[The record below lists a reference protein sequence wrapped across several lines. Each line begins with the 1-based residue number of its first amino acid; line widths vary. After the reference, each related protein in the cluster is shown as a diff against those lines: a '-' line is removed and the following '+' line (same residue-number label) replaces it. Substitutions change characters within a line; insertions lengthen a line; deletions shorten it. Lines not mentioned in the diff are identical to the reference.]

1 MRTLPPIPVRLL
13 RATWLAAILALTAA
27 GLVSAKM
34 PYVTVEIVPEAPIA
48 DEPVLIVVRMWAD
61 SNHTSPAGWDILP
74 TMDNLLV
81 FRSADR
87 SDSVPVRLRLVEPDR
102 YETRVTLPA
111 GDWTLVV
118 FPDRSGWATPDV
130 SPGYPDT
137 IAVTVRERGPDLG
150 ALVLPLVAVAML
162 VVAVYSR
169 SRLRRAAL
177 TRSSSVDETPTSA
190 SAARDASRASPIE

>member
-13 RATWLAAILALTAA
+13 RATGLAAIVALSAA

-34 PYVTVEIVPEAPIA
+34 PYFTVEIVPEAPIA

-61 SNHTSPAGWDILP
+61 SNHTGPAGWDILP

-81 FRSADR
+81 FRSADS

-111 GDWTLVV
+111 GDWTLFA

-150 ALVLPLVAVAML
+150 AFVIPLIAIGLVIIAGIRVRPRVRTSRKPVRVRGSVA
-162 VVAVYSR
+162 
-169 SRLRRAAL
+169 
-177 TRSSSVDETPTSA
+177 P
-190 SAARDASRASPIE
+190 P